1 MKNVKSMTIILLAAT
16 ALSVTGCGNT
26 LRKMSQIG
34 DPPPETKVENPQ
46 LKANYKPLTWPLPD
60 PEGAVSHTA
69 NSLWQPGARGFFRDQ
84 RATRVGDI
92 LRVNV
97 SITDTAQFDNT
108 NNLERTS
115 QDDSSVNSLFG
126 LESKLGKLIPLKG
139 VSTNPASLIN
149 TSGNSK
155 TDSTGRINRR
165 ETVTTQ
171 IAALVTQQLPNGNL
185 VIEGSQEVL
194 VNYEIR
200 EVSVKGVIRPQDI
213 LSDNSIN
220 SNQVAEARIIYSG
233 RGQMSEITQ
242 PRWGSQAVEILSPF

>member
-1 MKNVKSMTIILLAAT
+1 MSLKRTSIVILLAAT

-26 LRKMSQIG
+26 VRKLSQIG
-34 DPPPETKVENPQ
+34 EHPAESKIENPQ
-46 LKANYKPLTWPLPD
+46 LRADYKPLSWPLPD
-60 PEGAVSHTA
+60 PEGAVTHTA

-97 SITDTAQFDNT
+97 AITDTAQFDNT

-115 QDDSSVNSLFG
+115 QDQSAVNGLFG
-126 LESKLGKLIPLKG
+126 LESKLGKLLPFTG
-139 VSTNPASLIN
+139 ASTDPANLID
-149 TSGNSK
+149 TSGKVKNN
-155 TDSTGRINRR
+155 STGRINRR

-171 IAALVTQQLPNGNL
+171 VAALVTQALPNGNL

-213 LSDNSIN
+213 LSDNTIN
-220 SNQVAEARIIYSG
+220 SNQVAQARIVYSG

>member
-1 MKNVKSMTIILLAAT
+1 MNRKQLTIILLAAT
-16 ALSVTGCGNT
+16 ALSVTGCANT

-46 LKANYKPLTWPLPD
+46 LKADYKPLTWPLPD
-60 PEGAVSHTA
+60 PEGAVTHTA

-115 QDDSSVNSLFG
+115 QDNSTATGLFG
-126 LESKLGKLIPLKG
+126 LESKLGKLLPIPG
-139 VSTNPASLIN
+139 VSPNPANLIN
-149 TSGNSK
+149 TTGNTK

-185 VIEGSQEVL
+185 VIQGSQEVL

-200 EVSVKGVIRPQDI
+200 EVSIKGVIRPQDI

>member
-1 MKNVKSMTIILLAAT
+1 MKRFSIILLTAT
-16 ALSVTGCGNT
+16 ALTVTGCANT
-26 LRKMSQIG
+26 TRKLSQIG
-34 DPPPETKVENPQ
+34 DPPPMTKVENPQ
-46 LKANYKPLTWPLPD
+46 LRGDYKPLSWPLPD
-60 PEGAVSHTA
+60 PEGAVTHTA

-115 QDDSSVNSLFG
+115 EDKSGVNGLFG
-126 LESKLGKLIPLKG
+126 LEAKLGKLIPIPG
-139 VSTNPASLIN
+139 VSTDPSNLID
-149 TSGNSK
+149 TTGK
-155 TDSTGRINRR
+155 TKSNSTGRINRR

-171 IAALVTQQLPNGNL
+171 VAALVTQQLPNGNL
-185 VIEGSQEVL
+185 VIEGTQEVL

-200 EVSVKGVIRPQDI
+200 EVSVRGVIRPQDI

-220 SNQVAEARIIYSG
+220 SNQIAQARIIYSG
-233 RGQMSEITQ
+233 RGQVSEITQ